1 MDASTSALD
10 ADDRANALYWGS
22 DMSVNQI
29 ADALD
34 LSKGALYEMI
44 RPLATA
50 VPCPSCGAE
59 TVHPNRTA
67 KERGLVACPEC
78 GWGAEGSPPPPSQ
91 SVARAASKTEPT
103 REPTTVPA
111 RARRLPAPMPDD
123 GPRGLSKSTL
133 AAGLLVGAVAGVA
146 IYLWSRRRT

>member
-1 MDASTSALD
+1 MDVSTGALD

-29 ADALD
+29 AEALD

-50 VPCPSCGAE
+50 ISCPSCGAE

-67 KERGLVACPEC
+67 KERGLVACPDC
-78 GWGAEGSPPPPSQ
+78 GWGAEGAPAPAT
-91 SVARAASKTEPT
+91 SVARAPSKPALAAA
-103 REPTTVPA
+103 PA
-111 RARRLPAPMPDD
+111 RERRLPAAEPTS
-123 GPRGLSKSTL
+123 GRGGLSKGTL
-133 AAGLLVGAVAGVA
+133 VAGLLVGAVAGAA

>member
-34 LSKGALYEMI
+34 LSKSALYELI
-44 RPLATA
+44 RPLAA
-50 VPCPSCGAE
+50 SVSCPSCGAE

-67 KERGLVACPEC
+67 KERGLVTCPEC
-78 GWGAEGSPPPPSQ
+78 GWGGEGAAPPPGKAVTQ
-91 SVARAASKTEPT
+91 
-103 REPTTVPA
+103 VPA
-111 RARRLPAPMPDD
+111 KASTSERNIPAQTPSNGRA
-123 GPRGLSKSTL
+123 GLSKNTL

>member
-1 MDASTSALD
+1 MDVSTSALD

-50 VPCPSCGAE
+50 IPCPSCGAE

-78 GWGAEGSPPPPSQ
+78 GWGGEGAPPPPASL
-91 SVARAASKTEPT
+91 ARTPAKIAPPQTPS
-103 REPTTVPA
+103 RE
-111 RARRLPAPMPDD
+111 RSLPAATPAS
-123 GPRGLSKSTL
+123 GRRGLSRNTL
-133 AAGLLVGAVAGVA
+133 AAGILVGAVAGIAV
-146 IYLWSRRRT
+146 YLWSRRRT